1 MSTSAP
7 YATGVFASI
16 RALGPALLGLL
27 RTRLELFSIEL
38 TEEKARVVGLAV
50 LGVCAA
56 LFIAL
61 ALVLLNVLLIIAF
74 WEQRVAVVAGLF
86 VLYAVIALV
95 LGLKL
100 KANLAAQPMLF
111 AATVSELQADLAAL
125 KGVGGASATRGDSA

>member
-7 YATGVFASI
+7 HVTGAFASV

-27 RTRLELFSIEL
+27 RTRLELFSIEI
-38 TEEKARVVGLAV
+38 TEEKSRVVSLAV

-56 LFIAL
+56 LFAAL
-61 ALVLLNVLLIIAF
+61 ALVLLNVLLVMAF

-86 VLYAVIALV
+86 ALYAIIALV
-95 LGLKL
+95 LGFKL
-100 KANLAAQPMLF
+100 KASLAAQPMLF

-125 KGVGGASATRGDSA
+125 KGGGTNATRSDL